1 MIEREW
7 SEFWWNNITGSNY
20 VISQVVQTLLDN
32 STVIIEVPSDLPWRR
47 EMRSAIETSFRGQ
60 SASSDTIIE
69 FIDAVDD
76 CTSGEAPG
84 KYLLEQYG
92 QSCEI
97 RNGYRER
104 SGKSI
109 QEYLKEKAVLKNR
122 IIWVKG
128 LTGKQAEDWVKFCKE
143 FGPETPEKGLFVLEI
158 HGAYSK
164 VESKTIRTIRFLNF
178 VTSYDVQLFN
188 SFILD
193 EKKGLSTE
201 WKRYISTVAASLC
214 DTDAEISELLLQAND
229 LKSVS
234 LLTEIGKIAAHPHYS
249 ARGGDS
255 DSAHVLACSRNGNRS
270 ELEHRLWKA
279 QIQTLFPIIELERIS
294 LIGYYKE
301 ELREA
306 LSNHFVEQYEAQ
318 VVDPADIELGTFC
331 YLLTV
336 GYIDIYESN
345 IRERIFFLHDCRNL
359 LAHAHSCNEEQVRQL
374 LDNGPFLLPTYMHKR
389 LQNLKTVLKE

>member
-1 MIEREW
+1 MREREW
-7 SEFWWNNITGSNY
+7 SEFWWTNITGSNY
-20 VISQVVQTLLDN
+20 VVSQVVQTLLDN

-69 FIDAVDD
+69 VIDAVDD
-76 CTSGEAPG
+76 CTSGRAPG

-92 QSCEI
+92 QSREV

-128 LTGKQAEDWVKFCKE
+128 LTGKQAEAWVKFCKE
-143 FGPETPEKGLFVLEI
+143 FGPESPEKGLFVLEI

-164 VESKTIRTIRFLNF
+164 AENRTIRTIRFLNF

-193 EKKGLSTE
+193 GKKGLSAE
-201 WKRYISTVAASLC
+201 WKKYISTAAASLC
-214 DTDAEISELLLQAND
+214 DTDAEISEMLLQVDN
-229 LKSVS
+229 LKSAS
-234 LLTEIGKIAAHPHYS
+234 LLDEIDRIAAYPHNS

-255 DSAHVLACSRNGNRS
+255 DSTHVLAYSRNGNRS

-279 QIQTLFPIIELERIS
+279 QIQALFPIIELERIS
-294 LIGYYKE
+294 LIENYRESLK
-301 ELREA
+301 EA
-306 LSNHFVEQYEAQ
+306 LSSHYVEQYKAQ
-318 VVDPADIELGTFC
+318 VVDPTDVELGTFC

-336 GYIDIYESN
+336 GYIDIYDSS
-345 IRERIFFLHDCRNL
+345 IRDRIFFLHECRNL
-359 LAHAHSCNEEQVRQL
+359 LAHAHCCRGEQVIQL
-374 LDNGPFLLPTYMHKR
+374 LDKGPLDNKSVGFFAGILE
-389 LQNLKTVLKE
+389 Q